1 MDEIIDDAKINS
13 VLESTK
19 EAAKD
24 ITRVRAILQ
33 AAKERSFLTDREPG
47 AQLGLAAGRSLW
59 PRGAAGRGEWRGGGL
74 GGGMRKWGGARI
86 ASTVSRSRRRG
97 QGCLLPYI
105 CPLFCAPLCWA

>member
-47 AQLGLAAGRSLW
+47 AQLGLAAGRVSLAARGRRAGGVARGW
-59 PRGAAGRGEWRGGGL
+59 AGRRDAEVGRGAHSIYCIQE
-74 GGGMRKWGGARI
+74 
-86 ASTVSRSRRRG
+86 
-97 QGCLLPYI
+97 
-105 CPLFCAPLCWA
+105 